1 MKNKKEKY
9 LITIEV
15 EKHELQF
22 ISEKFNVISKKLIQ
36 SMVTKEVGYNVF
48 KKLVEV
54 SASVYGI
61 TQNDLI
67 KGTRK
72 REVIDISKIIS
83 KLLRDELGLSFEK
96 IGQLLNRKHCTI
108 IYQVREC
115 AKHLDNDSLFKYKYE
130 TLKKAIQN

>member
-15 EKHELQF
+15 EKHEIQF
-22 ISEKFNVISKKLIQ
+22 ISEKFNVISKKLIDD
-36 SMVTKEVGYNVF
+36 MITKEVGYNVF
-48 KKLVEV
+48 KKLVAV
-54 SASVYGI
+54 SSEVYGI

-83 KLLRDELGLSFEK
+83 KLLRDEIGLSFDK
-96 IGQLLNRKHCTI
+96 IGQLLNRSHCTV
-108 IYQVREC
+108 IYQVNQCEE
-115 AKHLDNDSLFKYKYE
+115 HLYIDKIFTEKYN
-130 TLKKAIQN
+130 TLKAVI